1 MKLTWENV
9 MKNRIIKMFFCVF
22 IINIFLDF
30 FLFQCIEDLGI
41 KESVILLVGSYVVYW
56 FLNLYLILIKKIK
69 MDYNYSFF
77 CLFGT
82 IFCIFAFVALVLNLK
97 NDFILFFPMMYV
109 FSMLCTFL
117 NWIIGEKNI
126 K

>member
-1 MKLTWENV
+1 LKLTWENV

-22 IINIFLDF
+22 MVNIFLDF

-69 MDYNYSFF
+69 MDFNYSFF
-77 CLFGT
+77 VYSVLY
-82 IFCIFAFVALVLNLK
+82 FAFLLL
-97 NDFILFFPMMYV
+97 LHW
-109 FSMLCTFL
+109 S
-117 NWIIGEKNI
+117 
-126 K
+126 